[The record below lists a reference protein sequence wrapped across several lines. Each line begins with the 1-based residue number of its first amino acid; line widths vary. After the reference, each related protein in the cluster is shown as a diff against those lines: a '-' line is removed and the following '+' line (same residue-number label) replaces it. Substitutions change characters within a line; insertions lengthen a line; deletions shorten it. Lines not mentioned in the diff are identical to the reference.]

1 MQIVEAARPLVSDL
15 PNFEAFKAL
24 AKETAQVTLSPT
36 PYTLNPQPSTLH
48 PQPSTLHP
56 QPSTLNPQPSTAQ
69 ELSDS
74 KEREFNDWQRTT
86 LAEIKAPSPPHPT
99 P

>member
-24 AKETAQVTLSPT
+24 AKETAQ
-36 PYTLNPQPSTLH
+36 
-48 PQPSTLHP
+48 
-56 QPSTLNPQPSTAQ
+56 

-86 LAEIKAPSPPHPT
+86 LAEIKETT
-99 P
+99 PLP